1 MTPWSGKHFRV
12 NLDFS
17 EHVERPYYNFK
28 KITIADTFIWHLYL
42 TLNKL
47 HIFEK
52 DFLKQNCRCMHT
64 NESSILVY
72 FKGWFETQFVYEK
85 CVFPFKKIGNICLL
99 KVNISYALTTN
110 SINRSCRLKKSS
122 KWPTFATVE
131 NNCNSYN

>member
-1 MTPWSGKHFRV
+1 MTPWLGKHFRV

-28 KITIADTFIWHLYL
+28 KTIADTFIWHFYL

-52 DFLKQNCRCMHT
+52 DFLKQNYRCMHT
-64 NESSILVY
+64 NESSIRVY

-85 CVFPFKKIGNICLL
+85 CVFPFKKNLLVKSEYQLCIDDKFYKLKLQIKKKFEITKIC
-99 KVNISYALTTN
+99 N
-110 SINRSCRLKKSS
+110 SS
-122 KWPTFATVE
+122 K
-131 NNCNSYN
+131 